1 MRLTKPLAAA
11 AAAAVLLAGAGT
23 ALALHGYIPR
33 QMGMEPLLAV
43 SPPEGTAAGN
53 AAALKDI
60 IFRIQKKVVTIQSES
75 GLGSGFLYNA
85 KGDIITNAHV
95 VAGSRTVRV
104 TTSDARELTGEVIGI
119 GTDTDIA
126 VVRVPDLE
134 GTEPLRL
141 ERSGRV
147 EVGDAIMAVGSPLG
161 LQNTVTPGIISGLG
175 RTFSMKPYTYRNMV
189 QISASIAPG
198 NSGGPLI
205 DQRTGMVLGINSAE
219 MQDGEIGFSIPISD
233 VLSAAEG
240 WSQTPMKELPGV
252 PGSATNALTGKKSIT
267 DYAGYLVSRFY
278 ESLSNGDYVYAYSLL
293 GINWKKQDPYEDFRR
308 GYLPTKNVVIKS
320 LKVDKDG
327 ERSAVVKAVITAEE
341 HGQDGKTS
349 VRSFEVSYEVG
360 YENDQLKLISGKG
373 KELGTGDGE

>member
-1 MRLTKPLAAA
+1 
-11 AAAAVLLAGAGT
+11 
-23 ALALHGYIPR
+23 
-33 QMGMEPLLAV
+33 MEPLLAV

-175 RTFSMKPYTYRNMV
+175 RTFSMKPYTYRNMY
-189 QISASIAPG
+189 QISAAIAPG

-233 VLSAAEG
+233 ILSAAEG

-373 KELGTGDGE
+373 KELGTADGE

>member
-1 MRLTKPLAAA
+1 
-11 AAAAVLLAGAGT
+11 
-23 ALALHGYIPR
+23 
-33 QMGMEPLLAV
+33 
-43 SPPEGTAAGN
+43 
-53 AAALKDI
+53 
-60 IFRIQKKVVTIQSES
+60 
-75 GLGSGFLYNA
+75 
-85 KGDIITNAHV
+85 
-95 VAGSRTVRV
+95 
-104 TTSDARELTGEVIGI
+104 
-119 GTDTDIA
+119 
-126 VVRVPDLE
+126 
-134 GTEPLRL
+134 
-141 ERSGRV
+141 
-147 EVGDAIMAVGSPLG
+147 MAVGSPLG

-175 RTFSMKPYTYRNMV
+175 RTFSMKPYTYRNMY
-189 QISASIAPG
+189 QISAAIAPG

-233 VLSAAEG
+233 ILSAAEG

-373 KELGTGDGE
+373 KELGTADGE